1 MTPPAKRSS
10 AKSPSASAAQVA
22 SSRAVL
28 AHGPDDFQAE
38 RVIASVMAHARVE
51 DPQIE
56 RRDVDVTSDEA
67 LGALI
72 EACSPNLF
80 GDAAVVIVY
89 AADFADDVMIETLL
103 TAAREGDVR
112 LVVVHPGGVRG
123 RKVSDAL
130 KAADFAVAACD
141 KIKGRAVDDFI
152 AREFKDLRRAATP
165 QAMDVLR
172 RAVGDDTRS
181 LAAAC
186 AQLVSDVSDDPITPD
201 SVSAY
206 YDGVA
211 DVPGY
216 LVSDAVLGGRAVEA
230 MRRSR
235 WALANDA
242 GAGPALS
249 AAVASGLR
257 GLGRVAASPRG
268 ASDAEVAKEAGV
280 QVFKVKDIREQ
291 AKRWHPSAVAAAI
304 VGIAIADAAVKG
316 RAVDGRD
323 MAEQGLDRDQGT
335 YVLER
340 ALITI
345 VNNRSR

>member
-10 AKSPSASAAQVA
+10 AKAPGASVAEVAA
-22 SSRAVL
+22 SRAVL
-28 AHGPDDFQAE
+28 ALGADDFLAD
-38 RVIASVMAHARVE
+38 RVISSVMAHARVA
-51 DPQIE
+51 DPSIE
-56 RRDVDVTSDEA
+56 RRDVDLTKESP

-80 GDAAVVIVY
+80 GDAAVVIVD
-89 AADFADDVMIETLL
+89 AADFADEAMIHTLV

-112 LVVVHPGGVRG
+112 LVVVHPAGVRG

-130 KAADFAVAACD
+130 KAADFTIAACD
-141 KIKGRAVDDFI
+141 KIKGRAIDDFI

-165 QAMDVLR
+165 QAMAFLR
-172 RAVGDDTRS
+172 QAVGDDPRS

-186 AQLVSDVSDDPITPD
+186 AQLVSDVLDDPLTPE
-201 SVSAY
+201 SVALY
-206 YDGVA
+206 YEGVA

-216 LVSDAVLGGRAVEA
+216 LVSDAVLGGRAVEV
-230 MRRSR
+230 MRRTR
-235 WALANDA
+235 WALANDP

-249 AAVASGLR
+249 AAVASGMR

-280 QVFKVKDIREQ
+280 PPFKVKDIRDQ
-291 AKRWHPSAVAAAI
+291 AKRWHPSALASAI

-316 RAVDGRD
+316 RAVDGREMPD
-323 MAEQGLDRDQGT
+323 VGLDKEQGT

-340 ALITI
+340 ALINI
-345 VNNRSR
+345 VNNRSG